1 MSEQKVVICQDLK
14 AELQAFL
21 ADLDYDKLFVLTDTH
36 TVGYAYGGTVL
47 SFGKRYSFTT
57 GGSGYYG

>member
-1 MSEQKVVICQDLK
+1 MSEQKVVICQNLK

-21 ADLDYDKLFVLTDTH
+21 ADLDYDKLFCID
-36 TVGYAYGGTVL
+36 GYAYGGTVL